1 MRDQNVLPELPP
13 GLFLQWSAD
22 NVDHNSRTLDGR
34 NTFHGMGIIAAVTP
48 PVKNTGAR
56 FSRGTFGD
64 LKKESTGK
72 NIRIHD
78 YVGNISYPKNM
89 ILKPIDLLNECIG
102 NSKDIERIFY
112 VKWIT
117 SLVR

>member
-1 MRDQNVLPELPP
+1 MKDQHVLPELPP
-13 GLFLQWSAD
+13 GSFLQWSAE

-64 LKKESTGK
+64 LKKASAGK

-78 YVGNISYPKNM
+78 YVGNISYPKN
-89 ILKPIDLLNECIG
+89 L
-102 NSKDIERIFY
+102 IFNP
-112 VKWIT
+112 
-117 SLVR
+117 